1 MLLFSALYFLA
12 HSFCLTRDERSLFS
26 LLRPWWEKYVPGIVY
41 SLGKENM
48 CFYAQFC
55 SALVVTKEHE
65 KANIWQTGMVL
76 WYFNVLHSRKIF
88 PRVYTSCFK
97 GFDTFWVGM
106 GFFRREGF
114 LSFFFFI
121 VSPMLTLMEQIGN
134 RQKAKLLSLLLSIP
148 HSHSQYFSIIC
159 HSLCLSTYL
168 TISTSLSCLFL

>member
-114 LSFFFFI
+114 LSFFFHCFSHADVDGANRKQTESKAVI
-121 VSPMLTLMEQIGN
+121 TL
-134 RQKAKLLSLLLSIP
+134 ALYPTLP
-148 HSHSQYFSIIC
+148 FSILFYYL
-159 HSLCLSTYL
+159 SSTYL